1 MKLQKRIVFAGV
13 IFLILI
19 SIGTFSY
26 YHIENWGVIDSLYF
40 TVATVTTIGYG
51 DIVPITAFGKLFTVF
66 FAFIGVS
73 MVFYF
78 FSLIGKYVFKKAF
91 EDRLEE
97 HGAKIMDHIE
107 KTTKEI
113 KKSLK

>member
-1 MKLQKRIVFAGV
+1 MKLQKRIVFAGG
-13 IFLILI
+13 IFMVLIA
-19 SIGTFSY
+19 IGTFAY
-26 YHIENWGVIDSLYF
+26 YHIENWTLINALYF

-51 DIVPITAFGKLFTVF
+51 DIVPVTTLGKLFTVF

-78 FSLIGKYVFKKAF
+78 FSMVGKYVFKKAF

-113 KKSLK
+113 KKKMK

>member
-1 MKLQKRIVFAGV
+1 MRLKKRIVFDASAFLLI
-13 IFLILI
+13 IFL
-19 SIGTFSY
+19 GTLAY
-26 YHIENWGVIDSLYF
+26 KLLENWQWIDALYF

-51 DIVPITAFGKLFTVF
+51 DIVPTTPFGKLFTII
-66 FAFIGVS
+66 FAFVGVS
-73 MVFYF
+73 MVLYF
-78 FSLIGKYVFKKAF
+78 FSMLGKYVFKKAF

-113 KKSLK
+113 MKKKK